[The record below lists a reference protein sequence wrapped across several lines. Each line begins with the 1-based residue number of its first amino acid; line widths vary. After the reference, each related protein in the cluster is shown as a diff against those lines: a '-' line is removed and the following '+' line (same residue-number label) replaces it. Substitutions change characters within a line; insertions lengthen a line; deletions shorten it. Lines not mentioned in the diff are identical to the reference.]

1 MAKASDFEG
10 KKQDEL
16 FYFVDYSPE
25 EAERVGY
32 SNYSYWGSVIQNF
45 LKHKAAVVC
54 LILFLFLVIFSFIAL
69 AIGKYDY
76 QTLVTDS
83 SLAFRKP
90 NSEYWFGTDNLGR
103 DYWCQVWYATQVSI
117 RLALI
122 VAVGESIL
130 GVIIGLIWGYVRK
143 LDRFF
148 TELYNLIDNVP
159 YIIYM
164 TLIALVVGQSF
175 TIMAVSM
182 IAIGWLVMARR
193 VRNMV
198 FMFRDREY
206 NLASRCLGTPLWRVL
221 TKNILPYLVSVI
233 ILRMALSI
241 PATINLESTLSYLG
255 IGLGIETPS
264 LGLILSKVRGFFLDY
279 PYLLV
284 FPASIVSIISISFYI
299 MGNTFSDTAPAIQ
312 PRSTESGRKSKWI
325 DNCDSRLCQRRG
337 DLPLACGEAGTN
349 PHDLAGPLWRDFGHH
364 VKSGSGQ
371 VRIHQDIS
379 SCVMLDVV
387 RSGDSS
393 CTKAAT

>member
-1 MAKASDFEG
+1 M
-10 KKQDEL
+10 
-16 FYFVDYSPE
+16 
-25 EAERVGY
+25 
-32 SNYSYWGSVIQNF
+32 
-45 LKHKAAVVC
+45 
-54 LILFLFLVIFSFIAL
+54 
-69 AIGKYDY
+69 
-76 QTLVTDS
+76 
-83 SLAFRKP
+83 
-90 NSEYWFGTDNLGR
+90 
-103 DYWCQVWYATQVSI
+103 
-117 RLALI
+117 
-122 VAVGESIL
+122 
-130 GVIIGLIWGYVRK
+130 
-143 LDRFF
+143 
-148 TELYNLIDNVP
+148 P

-206 NLASRCLGTPLWRVL
+206 NLASHCLGTPLWRVL

-299 MGNTFSDTAPAIQ
+299 MGNAFSDAAD
-312 PRSTESGRKSKWI
+312 PR
-325 DNCDSRLCQRRG
+325 N
-337 DLPLACGEAGTN
+337 
-349 PHDLAGPLWRDFGHH
+349 H
-364 VKSGSGQ
+364 V
-371 VRIHQDIS
+371 
-379 SCVMLDVV
+379 
-387 RSGDSS
+387 
-393 CTKAAT
+393 

>member
-32 SNYSYWGSVIQNF
+32 SNYSYWGSVVQNF

-76 QTLVTDS
+76 QTLVSDS
-83 SLAFRKP
+83 SLAFQKP

-182 IAIGWLVMARR
+182 IAIGWLVMA
-193 VRNMV
+193 
-198 FMFRDREY
+198 
-206 NLASRCLGTPLWRVL
+206 
-221 TKNILPYLVSVI
+221 
-233 ILRMALSI
+233 
-241 PATINLESTLSYLG
+241 
-255 IGLGIETPS
+255 
-264 LGLILSKVRGFFLDY
+264 
-279 PYLLV
+279 
-284 FPASIVSIISISFYI
+284 PASATWCSCSV
-299 MGNTFSDTAPAIQ
+299 TASTTSRPAALA
-312 PRSTESGRKSKWI
+312 PR
-325 DNCDSRLCQRRG
+325 
-337 DLPLACGEAGTN
+337 CGA
-349 PHDLAGPLWRDFGHH
+349 F
-364 VKSGSGQ
+364 
-371 VRIHQDIS
+371 
-379 SCVMLDVV
+379 
-387 RSGDSS
+387 
-393 CTKAAT
+393 

>member
-16 FYFVDYSPE
+16 FYFVEYSPE

-32 SNYSYWGSVIQNF
+32 SNYSYWGSVVQNF

-54 LILFLFLVIFSFIAL
+54 LFLFLFLVVFSFIAL

-83 SLAFRKP
+83 SLAFQKP
-90 NSEYWFGTDNLGR
+90 NGEYWFGTDNLGR

-130 GVIIGLIWGYVRK
+130 GVIIGLIWGYVRE

-182 IAIGWLVMARR
+182 IAIGWLVIALMVGQSFWIMAISMIAINWLSMARR

-299 MGNTFSDTAPAIQ
+299 MGNAFSDAAD
-312 PRSTESGRKSKWI
+312 PR
-325 DNCDSRLCQRRG
+325 N
-337 DLPLACGEAGTN
+337 
-349 PHDLAGPLWRDFGHH
+349 H
-364 VKSGSGQ
+364 V
-371 VRIHQDIS
+371 
-379 SCVMLDVV
+379 
-387 RSGDSS
+387 
-393 CTKAAT
+393 

>member
-76 QTLVTDS
+76 QTLVSDS
-83 SLAFRKP
+83 SLAFQKP

-148 TELYNLIDNVP
+148 TELYNICDNIPSTIILILISYVASP
-159 YIIYM
+159 SIQ
-164 TLIALVVGQSF
+164 TLILGMSL
-175 TIMAVSM
+175 TGW
-182 IAIGWLVMARR
+182 IAMARFI
-193 VRNMV
+193 RNQILII
-198 FMFRDREY
+198 RDRDY
-206 NLASRCLGTPLWRVL
+206 NIASRCIGTPTSRIVL
-221 TKNILPYLVSVI
+221 RNLLPYLVSVI
-233 ILRMALSI
+233 MLRMALTI
-241 PATINLESTLSYLG
+241 PAAIGSEVFITY
-255 IGLGIETPS
+255 IGLGLSVETPS
-264 LGLILSKVRGFFLDY
+264 LGNLINDGRKVMMQAGLRYQLLYPTIILSFVTIAF
-279 PYLLV
+279 YL
-284 FPASIVSIISISFYI
+284 I
-299 MGNTFSDTAPAIQ
+299 GNAFSD
-312 PRSTESGRKSKWI
+312 
-325 DNCDSRLCQRRG
+325 
-337 DLPLACGEAGTN
+337 
-349 PHDLAGPLWRDFGHH
+349 
-364 VKSGSGQ
+364 
-371 VRIHQDIS
+371 
-379 SCVMLDVV
+379 
-387 RSGDSS
+387 
-393 CTKAAT
+393 AADPKNHMQ